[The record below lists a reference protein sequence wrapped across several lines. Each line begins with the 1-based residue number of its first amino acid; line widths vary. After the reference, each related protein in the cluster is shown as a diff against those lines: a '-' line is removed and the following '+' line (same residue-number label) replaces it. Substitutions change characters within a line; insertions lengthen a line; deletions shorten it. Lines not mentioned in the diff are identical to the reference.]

1 MEEIMNDN
9 KKTYYDILEVS
20 RYATDEVINRAHKV
34 LVKRYHPDVQK
45 DSESRK
51 KAAEEMV
58 KVNEAYEVLSDKDKK
73 AKYDKK
79 LELEEQRKNMQNSSN
94 GYGVY
99 NTNNRSSKK
108 NNSNINRNAGQN
120 VNQSMVNI
128 QNNQAEEEIKR
139 QRRLIE
145 MQGDAIRENMRQ
157 QYYNQL
163 RSMGYTIKEPFSWK
177 KAKRIVILII
187 ALIVINF
194 LIFNIPFLAN
204 LMSDLEFSNPIL
216 AIFIRILRGIFLIR
230 KV

>member
-1 MEEIMNDN
+1 MNDN

-128 QNNQAEEEIKR
+128 QNNQAEEEIER

-177 KAKRIVILII
+177 KAKRIAILII

>member
-1 MEEIMNDN
+1 MNDN

-94 GYGVY
+94 RYSTY

-128 QNNQAEEEIKR
+128 QNNQAEEEIER

-177 KAKRIVILII
+177 KAKRIAILII

>member
-1 MEEIMNDN
+1 MDDN

-58 KVNEAYEVLSDKDKK
+58 KVNEAYEILSDKDKK

-79 LELEEQRKNMQNSSN
+79 LELEEQRKNMQNASN
-94 GYGVY
+94 TYGVY
-99 NTNNRSSKK
+99 NTNNRRANK
-108 NNSNINRNAGQN
+108 NNASNTRKNGQQYA
-120 VNQSMVNI
+120 NQSMVNI
-128 QNNQAEEEIKR
+128 QNSQTQEEIER

-177 KAKRIVILII
+177 KAKRIVILIV

-204 LMSDLEFSNPIL
+204 LMSELEFSNPIL

>member
-1 MEEIMNDN
+1 MDDN

-58 KVNEAYEVLSDKDKK
+58 KVNEAYEILSDKDKK

-79 LELEEQRKNMQNSSN
+79 LELEEQRKNMQNASN
-94 GYGVY
+94 TYGVY
-99 NTNNRSSKK
+99 NTNNRRPNK
-108 NNSNINRNAGQN
+108 NNASNTRKNGQQH

-128 QNNQAEEEIKR
+128 QNSQTQEEIER

-177 KAKRIVILII
+177 KAKRIVILIV

-194 LIFNIPFLAN
+194 LIFNIPFLSN
-204 LMSDLEFSNPIL
+204 LMSELEFSNPIL

>member
-1 MEEIMNDN
+1 MNDN

-108 NNSNINRNAGQN
+108 NNSNINRNSGQN

-128 QNNQAEEEIKR
+128 QNNQAEEEIER

-177 KAKRIVILII
+177 KAKRIAILII

>member
-1 MEEIMNDN
+1 MNDN

-73 AKYDKK
+73 AKYDKN
-79 LELEEQRKNMQNSSN
+79 LELEDQRKNIQNTSN
-94 GYGVY
+94 VYSGY
-99 NTNNRSSKK
+99 NTNSRNSKK
-108 NNSNINRNAGQN
+108 NNPSNIKRNIGQN
-120 VNQSMVNI
+120 VNQSMANI
-128 QNNQAEEEIKR
+128 QNNQTQEEIER

-177 KAKRIVILII
+177 KAKRIVILIV

>member
-1 MEEIMNDN
+1 MNDN

-94 GYGVY
+94 AYGVY

-128 QNNQAEEEIKR
+128 QNNQAEEEIER

>member
-1 MEEIMNDN
+1 MNDN

-79 LELEEQRKNMQNSSN
+79 LELEEKRKNMQNSSN
-94 GYGVY
+94 AY
-99 NTNNRSSKK
+99 NTNIRSSKK
-108 NNSNINRNAGQN
+108 NNGSNTNINAGQN
-120 VNQSMVNI
+120 LNQSMVNI
-128 QNNQAEEEIKR
+128 QNNPTEEEIEM

-177 KAKRIVILII
+177 KAKRIAILII

>member
-1 MEEIMNDN
+1 MNDN

-108 NNSNINRNAGQN
+108 NNSNINRNSGQN

-128 QNNQAEEEIKR
+128 QNNQAEEEIER

>member
-1 MEEIMNDN
+1 MNDN

-94 GYGVY
+94 AYGVY

-128 QNNQAEEEIKR
+128 QNNQAEEEIER

-177 KAKRIVILII
+177 KAKRIAILII

>member
-1 MEEIMNDN
+1 MNDN

-108 NNSNINRNAGQN
+108 NNSNINRNSGQN

-128 QNNQAEEEIKR
+128 QNNQAQEEIER

-177 KAKRIVILII
+177 KAKRIAILII

>member
-1 MEEIMNDN
+1 MNDN

-58 KVNEAYEVLSDKDKK
+58 KVNEAYEVLSDKNKK

-94 GYGVY
+94 RYSTY

-120 VNQSMVNI
+120 VNKSMVNI
-128 QNNQAEEEIKR
+128 QNNQAEEEIER

>member
-1 MEEIMNDN
+1 MDDN

-73 AKYDKK
+73 AKYDKN
-79 LELEEQRKNMQNSSN
+79 LELEDQRKNMQNASN
-94 GYGVY
+94 TYGVY
-99 NTNNRSSKK
+99 NTNNRRANK
-108 NNSNINRNAGQN
+108 NNASNTRKNGQQYA
-120 VNQSMVNI
+120 NQSMVNI
-128 QNNQAEEEIKR
+128 QNSQTQEEIER

-177 KAKRIVILII
+177 KAKRIAILII

>member
-1 MEEIMNDN
+1 MNDN

-120 VNQSMVNI
+120 VNKSMVNI
-128 QNNQAEEEIKR
+128 QNNQAEEEIER

>member
-1 MEEIMNDN
+1 MNDN

-58 KVNEAYEVLSDKDKK
+58 KVNEAYEVLSDKNKK

-94 GYGVY
+94 GYSTY
-99 NTNNRSSKK
+99 NTNIRSSKK

-120 VNQSMVNI
+120 VNKSMVNI
-128 QNNQAEEEIKR
+128 QNNQAEEEIER

-177 KAKRIVILII
+177 KAKRIAILII

>member
-1 MEEIMNDN
+1 MNDN

-58 KVNEAYEVLSDKDKK
+58 KVNEAYEVLSDKNKK

-120 VNQSMVNI
+120 VNKSMVNI
-128 QNNQAEEEIKR
+128 QNNQAEEEIER

>member
-1 MEEIMNDN
+1 MNDN

-120 VNQSMVNI
+120 VNKSMVNI
-128 QNNQAEEEIKR
+128 QNNQAEEEIER

-177 KAKRIVILII
+177 KAKRITILII